1 MLHTDG
7 AEDGAE
13 QNQRTMIH
21 EKTRSLAVPGWLN
34 TRMITS
40 PGANPGP
47 KVKAKKPVPERSC
60 HGRICEELQKRMTK
74 KSGCESNSI

>member
-1 MLHTDG
+1 
-7 AEDGAE
+7 
-13 QNQRTMIH
+13 MIH

-60 HGRICEELQKRMTK
+60 HGRIREELQKGELQK
-74 KSGCESNSI
+74 IGP